1 MYGLLHFFYQSMKKK
16 SDIIGLLSK
25 LFDGSRGFFRTFH
38 DMAPYHANRIGTS
51 LELYSLYDF

>member
-1 MYGLLHFFYQSMKKK
+1 MKKK